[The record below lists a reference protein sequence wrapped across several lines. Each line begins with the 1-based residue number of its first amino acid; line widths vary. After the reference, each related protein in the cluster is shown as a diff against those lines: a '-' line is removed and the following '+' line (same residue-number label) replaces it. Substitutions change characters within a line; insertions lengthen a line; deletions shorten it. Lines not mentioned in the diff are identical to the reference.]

1 MYLSGRIGTKMNRIK
16 MSGIG
21 MGKIARIIFTLGL
34 TGVQF
39 WMGQAFAIDQVI
51 LTNGR
56 VVEGTVLND
65 VPNRY
70 VDIRLSTGRTERF
83 QRTEVASVE
92 RDVPSS
98 NDRSMKGA
106 ESKGWIS
113 LLLGGHF
120 NPTQNLG
127 GGTTMDFMF
136 GAKAGFHATNLDFG
150 RLSFALSYDYVSASA
165 AAGFISLN
173 QDFHDLNVQVLMT
186 RLGGSGFYLG
196 PNIGLAMFASSAG
209 FGGAG
214 VSNMSSYFE
223 FGVGAGYE
231 IFVSP
236 SFAIGP
242 ELRYESIS
250 TVQRDAIKFA
260 LQGGFHF

>member
-1 MYLSGRIGTKMNRIK
+1 MRGS
-16 MSGIG
+16 
-21 MGKIARIIFTLGL
+21 
-34 TGVQF
+34 
-39 WMGQAFAIDQVI
+39 
-51 LTNGR
+51 
-56 VVEGTVLND
+56 
-65 VPNRY
+65 
-70 VDIRLSTGRTERF
+70 
-83 QRTEVASVE
+83 
-92 RDVPSS
+92 
-98 NDRSMKGA
+98 

-136 GAKAGFHATNLDFG
+136 GAKAGFHATNFDFG
-150 RLSFALSYDYVSASA
+150 RLSFALSYDYVSASS

-196 PNIGLAMFASSAG
+196 PNIGLAMFTNNAG

-214 VSNMSSYFE
+214 VNNMSSYFE
-223 FGVGAGYE
+223 FGIGAGYE

-242 ELRYESIS
+242 DLRYEHIS

-260 LQGGFHF
+260 LQGSFQF

>member
-1 MYLSGRIGTKMNRIK
+1 MKKGIK
-16 MSGIG
+16 MARIAKMVWALGCVGIVFGIG
-21 MGKIARIIFTLGL
+21 
-34 TGVQF
+34 
-39 WMGQAFAIDQVI
+39 QAYAIDQVI
-51 LTNGR
+51 LRDGR

-83 QRTEVASVE
+83 QKSDVASVE

-98 NDRSMKGA
+98 NDRSMRGA

-127 GGTTMDFMF
+127 GGTIMDFMF
-136 GAKAGFHATNLDFG
+136 GAKAGFHAMNLDFG
-150 RLSFALSYDYVSASA
+150 RLSFALSYDYVSQSTP
-165 AAGFISLN
+165 AGFVSVN

-196 PNIGLAMFASSAG
+196 PNIGLAMFTNNTG
-209 FGGAG
+209 FGGGG
-214 VSNMSSYFE
+214 VNNMSSYFE

-242 ELRYESIS
+242 DLRYEHIS

-260 LQGGFHF
+260 LQGSFQF